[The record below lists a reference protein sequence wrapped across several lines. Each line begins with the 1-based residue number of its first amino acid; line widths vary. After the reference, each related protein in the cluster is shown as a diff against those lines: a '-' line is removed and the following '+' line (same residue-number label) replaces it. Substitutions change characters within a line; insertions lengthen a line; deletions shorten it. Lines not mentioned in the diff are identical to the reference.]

1 MFSHCSLNL
10 KLAIYYELQAF
21 YRLPGQLTI
30 YFLSKPLAQCPV
42 KSLLKFHI
50 NYVRKIHFVSYF
62 MHFFKEFLKDRAA
75 QFAIT
80 EAVSVG
86 PYHIML
92 ILMCNLVLK

>member
-1 MFSHCSLNL
+1 MNYKHSIGWQDDLLFILFQSL
-10 KLAIYYELQAF
+10 
-21 YRLPGQLTI
+21 
-30 YFLSKPLAQCPV
+30 SQCPV

-50 NYVRKIHFVSYF
+50 NYVRKIHFISYF